1 MVSQTMV
8 HSFQRSFVQLNKSVA
23 SKSNRSQLKK
33 FSAYLL
39 FFSVA
44 FSSGIY
50 GMYETYYQH
59 NKIKGIFQNERSK
72 LGAEA
77 HHSLASD

>member
-1 MVSQTMV
+1 MVSQTMAL
-8 HSFQRSFVQLNKSVA
+8 SFQRSLVQLNKSIA
-23 SKSNRSQLKK
+23 AKSNRSQLKK

-50 GMYETYYQH
+50 GMYATYYQH
-59 NKIKGIFQNERSK
+59 NKLNGIFHNERSK

-77 HHSLASD
+77 RHSLIND